1 MSFGIK
7 VGENP
12 FIDACGEQVQCAYED
27 HRGSEDIV
35 SGRYWSHLGDREVH
49 IQTAD
54 VDMDFH
60 VKSVGRIITVY
71 RSDVGWWAYLRS
83 YLGYE
88 NDEVYASLTL
98 NGNRIVQID
107 IGEQFL
113 DLSSQDKTLWLWDL
127 TLFL

>member
-12 FIDACGEQVQCAYED
+12 FIDACGEKVQCAYED

-35 SGRYWSHLGDREVH
+35 SGRYRSHLGDREVH

-71 RSDVGWWAYLRS
+71 RSDVGWWAYLQS

-88 NDEVYASLTL
+88 NDESMPL
-98 NGNRIVQID
+98 
-107 IGEQFL
+107 
-113 DLSSQDKTLWLWDL
+113 
-127 TLFL
+127 